1 MGKHV
6 YVEKPLTHS
15 FQEAELLMKAEKKFG
30 VVTQMGNQ
38 GHTGTSSNQFREWV
52 KKGVIK
58 NVTEVDAWKG
68 PSCFFMQKDKR
79 INNWPKKEPKPVGMD
94 WDLWLGPAEHHPFS
108 RMYHTF
114 EWRGFH
120 PYGSGMLG
128 DWGCHIIDM
137 IHHYL
142 DLGLPTEINAFLK
155 RELKYIPVV
164 DFMPVATNALS
175 RFVDGGTS
183 GACGNGTRCVA
194 DLLSKENNKSLII
207 LTTQSGDLKSEIL
220 GDRLVST
227 EIGKGKTEWNEIP
240 LSKKLD
246 TNNLN
251 IKISDL
257 DNNNYTGGAAVNVG
271 NPHVIFFVD
280 NNENFEIQKIGP
292 VIEHHS
298 LFPEKCNVTLAT
310 IVNKELIK
318 VKVWERGAGLTKACG
333 TAACATAFAAMKNGL
348 SSNKVDIEFSTGKL
362 SIFIDEN
369 NSIHMKGP
377 VSDITNI
384 EINI

>member
-1 MGKHV
+1 MDI
-6 YVEKPLTHS
+6 
-15 FQEAELLMKAEKKFG
+15 KAFKMDG
-30 VVTQMGNQ
+30 LGND
-38 GHTGTSSNQFREWV
+38 FV
-52 KKGVIK
+52 
-58 NVTEVDAWKG
+58 
-68 PSCFFMQKDKR
+68 
-79 INNWPKKEPKPVGMD
+79 
-94 WDLWLGPAEHHPFS
+94 
-108 RMYHTF
+108 
-114 EWRGFH
+114 
-120 PYGSGMLG
+120 
-128 DWGCHIIDM
+128 IIDNRHKTTNLTKQQ
-137 IHHYL
+137 IIKICDRRFIGCDQL
-142 DLGLPTEINAFLK
+142 ILINKNDTSDASLEF
-155 RELKYIPVV
+155 Y
-164 DFMPVATNALS
+164 NS
-175 RFVDGGTS
+175 DGGTS

-377 VSDITNI
+377 VSDIK
-384 EINI
+384 EINIKI